1 MEKYTAKQLID
12 STVSLVQDLN
22 LDFKTISLLVQLQLN
37 WCSDIDLSGVSVS
50 FKVNKNNVDGIG
62 QVLENSDIIE
72 SFEYLGDTVQ
82 KENSGWNVV
91 EYANFIA
98 YFTPDQT
105 FDYDLE
111 RHQDYDQDD
120 DLINVDILTEA
131 LHIAKVNSLGVKTV
145 KIKCQ
150 KGFKSEGGICVKISG
165 SELVNLR
172 KGAKKAVLSK
182 RALGAGYA
190 KLIKLKT
197 KRADKWR
204 KLLHVQSGEF

>member
-1 MEKYTAKQLID
+1 MEKYTSKQLID

-50 FKVNKNNVDGIG
+50 FKVNKNNADAVG
-62 QVLENSDIIE
+62 QVLESSEIIE
-72 SFEYLGDTVQ
+72 SFEYLGDTIQ
-82 KENSGWNVV
+82 KEKSGWNIV

-111 RHQDYDQDD
+111 RYSNDD
-120 DLINVDILTEA
+120 PDDGLINVDVLTEA
-131 LHIAKVNSLGVKTV
+131 LHITKVNSRGVKTI

-150 KGFKSEGGICVKISG
+150 KGFKSENGVCVKISG
-165 SELVNLR
+165 SELMDLR
-172 KGAKKAVLSK
+172 RGARKAVMSK

-190 KLIKLKT
+190 KRIKLKT
-197 KRADKWR
+197 KRADRWR
-204 KLLHVQSGEF
+204 KILHVKSGEF